1 MKLFL
6 IILASLVLEVFVWI
20 GVGDLVGSMWYVFF
34 WFIVMVLHWREHCT
48 EIISRPDAANAKRCR
63 RAK

>member
-6 IILASLVLEVFVWI
+6 IVPRIGLILEVLLFGS

-34 WFIVMVLHWREHCT
+34 WFIAAVLYW
-48 EIISRPDAANAKRCR
+48 D
-63 RAK
+63 